1 MSAILAAAAIA
12 LSGAA
17 VAAFV
22 PVRGATRAAFAL
34 LFGLGIWSASY
45 AAVLFI
51 AGNTPRTI
59 LLKDAVVAAAG
70 AALLIA
76 RRGRACAVFND
87 AQVVESAPGWP
98 RGAAIAAAVIATAF
112 FVEHTF
118 RNPDGGWDAWAIWNL
133 RARFLARSGEDFR
146 AAFSPDLLFWAHQDY
161 PLLVPGIVAQA
172 FLLWGKQPLWI
183 PALVSYALAALC
195 VAVLAGAAAELRRP
209 PWGGLA
215 ALALLATPCF
225 VGFAANQQSDVPVAA
240 LMLAASALTAFGIE
254 SRQRSCFAVAGISA
268 SLAAWTK
275 NEGGVYLVCF
285 ALGLAA
291 IRWAPARERF
301 RSLVAFACGA
311 APVVALLIYFK
322 FAIAHVNDLVSEPSA
337 GRLFDVSRWGELGLA
352 LARRAIFFQSW
363 GVWLVAEVVVLAL
376 VVPRLPPRPAA
387 RTLGV
392 ALVLA
397 FAATL
402 PIYVLQPHPLLW
414 FFRASIDRVL
424 IQLWPSILLAT
435 ALAIVPR
442 GADVQEAGGRPS
454 LGELTDAIG
463 ASPSPQ
469 ASANDR

>member
-1 MSAILAAAAIA
+1 M
-12 LSGAA
+12 
-17 VAAFV
+17 
-22 PVRGATRAAFAL
+22 
-34 LFGLGIWSASY
+34 
-45 AAVLFI
+45 
-51 AGNTPRTI
+51 
-59 LLKDAVVAAAG
+59 
-70 AALLIA
+70 
-76 RRGRACAVFND
+76 
-87 AQVVESAPGWP
+87 
-98 RGAAIAAAVIATAF
+98 
-112 FVEHTF
+112 
-118 RNPDGGWDAWAIWNL
+118 
-133 RARFLARSGEDFR
+133 
-146 AAFSPDLLFWAHQDY
+146 
-161 PLLVPGIVAQA
+161 
-172 FLLWGKQPLWI
+172 
-183 PALVSYALAALC
+183 
-195 VAVLAGAAAELRRP
+195 
-209 PWGGLA
+209 
-215 ALALLATPCF
+215 
-225 VGFAANQQSDVPVAA
+225 
-240 LMLAASALTAFGIE
+240 
-254 SRQRSCFAVAGISA
+254 
-268 SLAAWTK
+268 
-275 NEGGVYLVCF
+275 
-285 ALGLAA
+285 
-291 IRWAPARERF
+291 
-301 RSLVAFACGA
+301 
-311 APVVALLIYFK
+311 ALLIYFK